1 VIGEREPA
9 GRRTRP
15 YRVAVVD
22 PHPVVRLGLASL
34 LEQASDLTLAG
45 EAEGADTALPQLSTW
60 QPEVLTLE
68 LALAGGNGLELI
80 KQIRASQPEVKVLVL
95 SGRDERLYAGRV
107 LHAGAAGYIHKR
119 EPTEQIVKAIHKV
132 LAGGI
137 ALSMATAEW
146 MVQRAVQ
153 GEATQPTEQAAG
165 LSDRELEVLELLGQG
180 LGTAQIANRL
190 SLSPKT
196 VDTYREHLK
205 SKLDLKNS
213 AELIRYAVWWS
224 LQQT

>member
-1 VIGEREPA
+1 VNDP
-9 GRRTRP
+9 GRA

-22 PHPVVRLGLASL
+22 PHPVVRLGIRQLIDDAA
-34 LEQASDLTLAG
+34 ELTWVGESGG
-45 EAEGADTALPQLSTW
+45 EAGVVQALAKWQADLLL
-60 QPEVLTLE
+60 VE
-68 LALAGGNGLELI
+68 LALPGGNGLELI
-80 KQIRASQPEVKVLVL
+80 KQVHASYPEVRTLVL

-107 LHAGAAGYIHKR
+107 LQAGGSGYVHKR
-119 EPTEQIVKAIHKV
+119 EPTDQIVQAVRKV
-132 LAGGI
+132 MDGGI
-137 ALSMATAEW
+137 ALSMTTAEW
-146 MVQRAVQ
+146 MVRRAVRGEP
-153 GEATQPTEQAAG
+153 GEANRHAAS

-180 LGTAQIANRL
+180 LGTAQIAQRL

>member
-1 VIGEREPA
+1 
-9 GRRTRP
+9 
-15 YRVAVVD
+15 VAVVD
-22 PHPVVRLGLASL
+22 PHPVVRLGLTQL
-34 LEQASDLTLAG
+34 LDEASDLTLVG
-45 EAEGADTALPQLSTW
+45 EAEDTDTALKRITTW

-68 LALAGGNGLELI
+68 LALTGGNGLEMI
-80 KQIRASQPEVKVLVL
+80 KQLRTSQPEIKVLVL

-119 EPTEQIVKAIHKV
+119 EPTEQILKAIRKV
-132 LAGGI
+132 ISGGI
-137 ALSMATAEW
+137 ALSMSTAEW

-153 GEATQPTEQAAG
+153 GEATQPSEQAAG

-180 LGTAQIANRL
+180 LGTAQIATRL